1 MECALQLNPNLLYRW
16 LRGKNKGMSV
26 TGIVT
31 NGVVVLPEGITFPE
45 GSKVEVTP
53 REPTRQEN
61 ALPRPTK
68 NSLQPRDEWE
78 RLLLSAASDCGVALS
93 NEALSS
99 EGLYD

>member
-1 MECALQLNPNLLYRW
+1 
-16 LRGKNKGMSV
+16 MSV

-53 REPTRQEN
+53 RESTGPEN
-61 ALPRPTK
+61 APPVPNK
-68 NSLQPRDEWE
+68 HSLQPRDEWE
-78 RLLLSAASDCGVALS
+78 RRLLSAASDCGVALS

-99 EGLYD
+99 EGLYE